1 MGVIMVINQLITGG
15 GPSSI
20 EAITTVTTRWDP
32 PAISFPPMNYRYYSY
47 IPRTKPSSWFK
58 P

>member
-1 MGVIMVINQLITGG
+1 MVINQLITGG

-32 PAISFPPMNYRYYSY
+32 PSYKFFPP
-47 IPRTKPSSWFK
+47 
-58 P
+58 